1 MREYRGWT
9 EITLTIN
16 GKPRKAVVKPAE
28 TLLKVLRERLGLQGS
43 KLGCENG
50 DCGACTVLADSIPVK
65 SCMILAVECEEIE
78 LTTIEGLEETPTQQA
93 FLQEAGFQCGFC
105 TPGFILNMHSLLQ
118 HHPQPDAQTAR
129 AWLESNIC
137 RCTGYENIERALHRA
152 AGNGG
157 G

>member
-1 MREYRGWT
+1 
-9 EITLTIN
+9 
-16 GKPRKAVVKPAE
+16 
-28 TLLKVLRERLGLQGS
+28 
-43 KLGCENG
+43 
-50 DCGACTVLADSIPVK
+50 
-65 SCMILAVECEEIE
+65 MILAVECEEIE

-152 AGNGG
+152 AGSGG